1 VIERRRYLE
10 DQPMDRAW
18 ARFVEA
24 LEEAG
29 LWTQLPGETIPLGE
43 ALGRVTAEPVW
54 AWVSVPHY
62 HASAMDGYAIRA
74 EDTKGASESSPL
86 TFTLIGAGANPDQV
100 ERPLMACNT
109 GHVLPAWANAVI
121 MVEHVQPGAGADEL
135 IVRAPVAPWQHVRPM
150 GEDMVATELVLPA
163 NHTLRPVDLGAIG
176 SSGHRD
182 VSVRR
187 RPRVAI
193 LPTGSELISL
203 DDAPPGRPAPGQIVE
218 TNSLILAAQVESWG
232 GAATRFPIIPDD
244 YGALIEAV
252 REAAAGHD
260 LVLINAG
267 SSAGSEDYTVHAV
280 AELGE
285 VLVHGIAVRP
295 GHPVIFG
302 LIDVE
307 TEGGDARRVP
317 AIGVPGYPVSA
328 ALTGELFVE
337 PLLSRWLGRLPLHQS
352 DPTLE
357 ATISR
362 KVASPP
368 GDDDFLRVTVGQ
380 VGGRTIAS
388 PLSRGA
394 GVISSLVRADG
405 LVQIPR
411 FSEGL
416 QAGDRVTVHLYRRPR
431 EIEQTILAVGSH
443 DVALD
448 VLAQFVAERAPGR
461 RLVSA
466 NVGSLGGLV
475 ALRRG
480 ESHLG
485 GSHLLDPET
494 GEYNWRYVE
503 QYLGGMDV
511 RLVTLVRREQGLMV
525 PRGNPQGIEG
535 IDSLA
540 REDVTTIN
548 RQRGA
553 GTRLLLDYQL
563 EQHGIAPGQVTGYDR
578 EEITHL
584 AVAAAIA
591 SGTAG
596 CGLGVRAAA
605 SALELDFIPVGWER
619 FDLVIPVVY
628 FEDELLAPLLSL
640 LNDSEF
646 QEAVMALPGYD
657 VSLMGHIVPPPA

>member
-1 VIERRRYLE
+1 MIKRQRYLE
-10 DQPMDRAW
+10 DQPMDQAW
-18 ARFVEA
+18 GRFVKA

-29 LWTQLPGETIPLGE
+29 LWTQLPGETIPLNK
-43 ALGRVTAEPVW
+43 ALGRVTAAPVW
-54 AWVSVPHY
+54 ARVSVPHY
-62 HASAMDGYAIRA
+62 HASAMDGYAVRA
-74 EDTKGASESSPL
+74 ENTKGASEASPL
-86 TFTLIGAGANPDQV
+86 TFTVIAAGTTPDQV
-100 ERPLMACNT
+100 ERPLVACNT
-109 GHVLPAWANAVI
+109 GHVLPDWANAVI
-121 MVEHVQPGAGADEL
+121 MVEHVQPGAGANEL
-135 IVRAPVAPWQHVRPM
+135 TISAPVAPWQHVRPM

-176 SSGHRD
+176 SSGHREL
-182 VSVRR
+182 SVRR

-203 DDAPPGRPAPGQIVE
+203 EDAPPGRPAPGRIVD

-232 GAATRFPIIPDD
+232 GEATRFPIVPDD
-244 YGALIEAV
+244 YEALLEAV
-252 REAAAGHD
+252 REAAAAHD
-260 LVLINAG
+260 LILINAG
-267 SSAGSEDYTVHAV
+267 SSAGSEDYTVHVV

-285 VLVHGIAVRP
+285 VQVHGIAVRP

-302 LIDVE
+302 LIE
-307 TEGGDARRVP
+307 AGERRVP

-328 ALTGELFVE
+328 TLTGELFVE
-337 PLLSRWLGRLPLHQS
+337 PLLSKWLGKLSLRQTG
-352 DPTLE
+352 PTLE
-357 ATISR
+357 ATIIR
-362 KVASPP
+362 KVTSPP
-368 GDDDFLRVTVGQ
+368 GDDDFLRVSVGR
-380 VGGRTIAS
+380 VGERTIAT

-416 QAGDRVTVHLYRRPR
+416 QAGDPVTVHLYHRPR
-431 EIEQTILAVGSH
+431 EIERTILAVGSH
-443 DVALD
+443 DVVLD
-448 VLAQFVAERAPGR
+448 VLAQFVAERAPGT

-494 GEYNWRYVE
+494 GEYNWRYVK
-503 QYLGGMDV
+503 QYLGEEAV

-525 PRGNPQGIEG
+525 PRGNPQEIKGIA
-535 IDSLA
+535 SLA
-540 REDVTTIN
+540 REDVTYVN

-563 EQHGIAPGQVTGYDR
+563 EQHGIAPQQVTGYDR

-596 CGLGVRAAA
+596 CGMGVRAAA
-605 SALELDFIPVGWER
+605 HALELDFIPVGWER
-619 FDLVIPVVY
+619 FDLVIPAVY
-628 FEDELLAPLLSL
+628 YEDELLAPLLNL
-640 LNDSEF
+640 LNDSRF
-646 QEAVMALPGYD
+646 QEAVMGLPGYD
-657 VSLMGHIVPPPA
+657 VSLMGHIVPPPQ

>member
-1 VIERRRYLE
+1 VIKRQRYLE
-10 DQPMDRAW
+10 DQPMDQAW
-18 ARFVEA
+18 GRFVEA
-24 LEEAG
+24 LEGAG
-29 LWTQLPGETIPLGE
+29 LWTELPGETIPLSE
-43 ALGRVTAEPVW
+43 ALGRVTAAPVW
-54 AWVSVPHY
+54 ARVSVPHY
-62 HASAMDGYAIRA
+62 HASAMDGYAVRA
-74 EDTKGASESSPL
+74 EDTKGASEASPL
-86 TFTLIGAGANPDQV
+86 TFTVIPAGTSPDQA
-100 ERPLMACNT
+100 ERPLVACNT

-121 MVEHVQPGAGADEL
+121 MVEHVQPGRAANEL
-135 IVRAPVAPWQHVRPM
+135 TISAPVAPWQHVRPM

-176 SSGHRD
+176 SSGHREL
-182 VSVRR
+182 SVRR

-203 DDAPPGRPAPGQIVE
+203 EDAPPGRPAPGRIVD
-218 TNSLILAAQVESWG
+218 TNSLIMAAQVESWG
-232 GAATRFPIIPDD
+232 GEATRFPIIPDD
-244 YGALIEAV
+244 YDALLEAV
-252 REAAAGHD
+252 REAAAAHD
-260 LVLINAG
+260 LILINAG
-267 SSAGSEDYTVHAV
+267 SSAGSEDYTVHVV

-285 VLVHGIAVRP
+285 VQVHGIAVRP

-302 LIDVE
+302 LIE
-307 TEGGDARRVP
+307 AGERRVP

-337 PLLSRWLGRLPLHQS
+337 PLLSKWLGRLSLRQTG
-352 DPTLE
+352 PTLE
-357 ATISR
+357 ATIIR
-362 KVASPP
+362 KVTSPP
-368 GDDDFLRVTVGQ
+368 GDDDFLRVSVGR
-380 VGGRTIAS
+380 VGERTIAT

-416 QAGDRVTVHLYRRPR
+416 QAGDPVTVHLYHRPR
-431 EIEQTILAVGSH
+431 EIERTILVVGSH
-443 DVALD
+443 DVVLD
-448 VLAQFVAERAPGR
+448 VLAQFVAERAPGT

-485 GSHLLDPET
+485 GAHLLDPET
-494 GEYNWRYVE
+494 GEYNWRYVK
-503 QYLGGMDV
+503 QYLVEEAV

-525 PRGNPQGIEG
+525 PRGNPQDIEG
-535 IDSLA
+535 IASLA
-540 REDVTTIN
+540 REDVTYVN

-563 EQHGIAPGQVTGYDR
+563 EQHGIAPEQVKGYDR

-596 CGLGVRAAA
+596 CGMGVRAAA
-605 SALELDFIPVGWER
+605 HALELDFIPVGWER
-619 FDLVIPVVY
+619 FDLVIPAVY

-640 LNDSEF
+640 LNDSRF
-646 QEAVMALPGYD
+646 QGAVMGLPGYD
-657 VSLMGHIVPPPA
+657 VSLMGHIVPPPQ